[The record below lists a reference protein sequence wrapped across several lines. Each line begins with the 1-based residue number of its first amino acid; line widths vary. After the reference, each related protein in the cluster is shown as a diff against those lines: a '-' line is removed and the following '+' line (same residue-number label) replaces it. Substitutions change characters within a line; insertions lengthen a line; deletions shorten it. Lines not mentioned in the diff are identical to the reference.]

1 MMFKVTDY
9 LFKLTLG
16 LSISLLSFF
25 ENVFNECRDE
35 VRGFGFWWK

>member
-25 ENVFNECRDE
+25 EIFNECRDE